1 MAPLPESKPP
11 EAPVSLVLETEV
23 LPKLR
28 GPALWGTT
36 SLRTS
41 GCRACPQHIYS
52 GRHTLLRTLQEVSS
66 AEGGCPSVSPL
77 QPHKVRPHKTSRL
90 MVKVPERSTKDR

>member
-28 GPALWGTT
+28 GPALWAQ
-36 SLRTS
+36 LP
-41 GCRACPQHIYS
+41 CAPRAAEPAHSISTQDA
-52 GRHTLLRTLQEVSS
+52 TLRTLQEVSR